1 MFERSNE
8 RLGCMVVLTR
18 THHYLLKSVHSIPNI
33 VQYCCPTVLEETL
46 ANILNKVKPDPTS
59 SKISQHFQTIQTDL
73 MMVHPKLLYDIG
85 MLFVCYVNK

>member
-8 RLGCMVVLTR
+8 RLACMVVLTR

-59 SKISQHFQTIQTDL
+59 SKIMQSTFPNNSNRPNDGASKI
-73 MMVHPKLLYDIG
+73 V
-85 MLFVCYVNK
+85 V